1 MWQLVA
7 SLDMKLPNFELQ
19 IKGKLSMTQMMIL
32 IINYVHPKIIPA
44 KTSWYLDIE
53 VWDVLQWKVE
63 VLRWQ
68 SWPLLRTDHRAVA
81 FTEVLKGA
89 SWLDLMVT
97 RVLSWRQELK
107 LAFKKLYF
115 EFFGQTIFFPKL
127 RATKNNIAGAIFD
140 NGTWGQG
147 LCRLG
152 LEFFPNGP
160 ENIYLHQTK

>member
-1 MWQLVA
+1 
-7 SLDMKLPNFELQ
+7 MKLPNFELQ

-53 VWDVLQWKVE
+53 VLDVLQWKVE

-97 RVLSWRQELK
+97 RVLSWRQEIK

-115 EFFGQTIFFPKL
+115 EFFGQSIFFQNWEQQKTISLAQYLIMGQEAAGGRVARVSQKL
-127 RATKNNIAGAIFD
+127 CS
-140 NGTWGQG
+140 
-147 LCRLG
+147 CRYNSLD
-152 LEFFPNGP
+152 LLLP
-160 ENIYLHQTK
+160 L